1 MPVVILMCHVGWE
14 GVKSTV
20 LANIEACEQK
30 KFAHQNVRLL
40 KVELIEPY
48 NSDTEVTFNKSSK
61 N

>member
-1 MPVVILMCHVGWE
+1 M
-14 GVKSTV
+14 

-40 KVELIEPY
+40 KVDLIEPY